1 MTPPEAGA
9 PRAAIIIPH
18 YDDLARLGKCL
29 DALAPQVAAAGD
41 AVEAVLAD
49 NASPCDLGPVRS
61 AYPWLRVVTETEK
74 GAGPARNRGV
84 AESTAS
90 WLCFLDSDCIPE
102 PDWLAR
108 ALALA
113 GSADVIGGR
122 VDTFDETPP
131 PRSAAEAFE
140 TVYAF
145 HQKHYVENRGFSVT
159 ANMLT
164 ARAVFE
170 DVGGFRNGYPEDID
184 WCRRARDKG
193 YTLVYAE
200 DLAVA
205 HPTRQDWPAMARK
218 MRRLTAERLM
228 LFGTGPKRRLFWAA
242 RAFLVPAYAL
252 VQAPQALSHPG
263 LQPRERL
270 AALGMLARITGQRMV
285 WMWRQALGLPI

>member
-1 MTPPEAGA
+1 MTDTPEAA
-9 PRAAIIIPH
+9 VIIPH
-18 YDDLARLGKCL
+18 YNDLERLGKCL
-29 DALAPQVAAAGD
+29 DALAPQVAAVGD
-41 AVEAVLAD
+41 RAEVIVAD

-61 AYPWLRVVTETEK
+61 AYPWVRFVTETEK

-84 AESTAS
+84 AESAAP
-90 WLCFLDSDCIPE
+90 WLCFLDSDCVPG
-102 PDWLAR
+102 PDWLAT
-108 ALALA
+108 ALARA

-122 VDTFDETPP
+122 VDTFDETPH

-164 ARAVFE
+164 ARSVFE

-184 WCRRARDKG
+184 WCRRARAKG
-193 YTLVYAE
+193 YVLVYAD

-218 MRRLTAERLM
+218 MRRLTAERLT
-228 LFGTGPKRRLFWAA
+228 LFGTGPKRRLLWAV
-242 RAFLVPAYAL
+242 RAFLVPGYAL
-252 VQAPQALSHPG
+252 VQAPQALRHPG
-263 LQPRERL
+263 LSARERL
-270 AALGMLARITGQRMV
+270 SALAMLARITGLRMV